1 MTVGGGWLLYY
12 GGETLVLGATTV
24 AKELGM
30 SPPVVGATVIAIGTS
45 LPELAASIL
54 SARRGQPEMALGNI
68 IGSNIFNILMV
79 LGVTAIISPIPA
91 QWSEHGTRILIPMI
105 LTLYLAT
112 LLLKSKR
119 IAKPAGTILLISY
132 ISYIIWEIRQT

>member
-1 MTVGGGWLLYY
+1 
-12 GGETLVLGATTV
+12 
-24 AKELGM
+24 
-30 SPPVVGATVIAIGTS
+30 
-45 LPELAASIL
+45 
-54 SARRGQPEMALGNI
+54 
-68 IGSNIFNILMV
+68 
-79 LGVTAIISPIPA
+79 
-91 QWSEHGTRILIPMI
+91 MI